1 MSAAA
6 ASVLDELEAGAEKA
20 SAGRTLA
27 DLLAP
32 LAPRATGAA

>member
-6 ASVLDELEAGAEKA
+6 AGVLDELEAGAEK
-20 SAGRTLA
+20 SGAGRTLA

-32 LAPRATGAA
+32 LAARATRAA